1 MSEFL
6 VLPYVLGMLIKDGK
20 VLLLRRSHTGFGD
33 GMYALPG
40 GKIDDNESPVQA
52 IVRELAEEIGIAI
65 SCENVELGT
74 IFYFQGSTRE
84 CVAFVFKITA
94 WEGEPYNKE
103 PQKHDHCAWFS
114 LSALPDTVLPRHVK
128 MVHNVRAG
136 ICYADE
142 GF

>member
-65 SCENVELGT
+65 SCENVEFGT
-74 IFYFQGSTRE
+74 MFYFQGSTR
-84 CVAFVFKITA
+84 
-94 WEGEPYNKE
+94 
-103 PQKHDHCAWFS
+103 
-114 LSALPDTVLPRHVK
+114 
-128 MVHNVRAG
+128 
-136 ICYADE
+136 
-142 GF
+142 

>member
-6 VLPYVLGMLIKDGK
+6 VLPYVLGLLIKDGK
-20 VLLLRRSHTGFGD
+20 VLLLHRSHTGFGD

-40 GKIDDNESPVQA
+40 GKIDDDESPVKA

-65 SCENVELGT
+65 TRENVELGT
-74 IFYFQGSTRE
+74 VLYFQGSTRE
-84 CVAFVFKITA
+84 CVAFVFKITS

-114 LSALPDTVLPRHVK
+114 LSTLPDTLLPRHVK
-128 MVHNVRAG
+128 MVQNVRAG
-136 ICYADE
+136 ICYAEE